1 VCRCQSF
8 HPLDI
13 PQPVSKQIAVDGSR
27 LDTRH
32 TLFFDRCS
40 IYRRDSFYELH
51 FGFFGEVGELQDG
64 LIVVIAKQILRDVK
78 ESFFQYVQ
86 QTGGPTSQLPEL
98 PPCRIRGDSEVVI
111 ADIIGLARPR
121 ENEAEILLHA
131 FSWKVAVD
139 RARSQSDPPP
149 LVATCVAILRCEL
162 ELQKRWIVALYEDE
176 D

>member
-1 VCRCQSF
+1 MRRCQSF
-8 HPLDI
+8 RPLDI
-13 PQPVSKQIAVDGSR
+13 PQTVSKQIAIDGSR
-27 LDTRH
+27 FDARH

-64 LIVVIAKQILRDVK
+64 LIVVIAKQILRDAK
-78 ESFFQYVQ
+78 ESFFQYLQ
-86 QTGGPTSQLPEL
+86 QTGGLTTQLPEL
-98 PPCRIRGDSEVVI
+98 PPCRIRGDSEVVF

-139 RARSQSDPPP
+139 RARSQPDPPP
-149 LVATCVAILRCEL
+149 IVATCVAILRCEL
-162 ELQKRWIVALYEDE
+162 DLQKRWIVALYESE